1 MRRPDRP
8 RRRPTAAKP
17 VALRLADARTRAD
30 QNGIAYPEQ
39 LLGAHIASSEHEPA
53 RLDIGQAERLVPWA
67 RAPGRCWIHRSEDGG
82 RSWAGGTVL
91 ETKPFVGGYGMRGGI
106 VLADGTIV
114 LPLGDVPDY
123 RRVFVVRS
131 EDEGATWSTPI
142 ELATLPDRRF
152 EEPAPLLLGSGRVLA
167 LLRENA
173 SRSLWRSWSDDGGL
187 SWAEPVP
194 TGIDGYPAHLTGLP
208 DGRILCTYG
217 FRRPPYAIRPTIS
230 SDEDNTWSSP
240 VEIRTGL
247 PNSDLGYPCTLPTAA
262 ALCTVYYAQDQN
274 ECTCILVTHW
284 TLPTHI

>member
-8 RRRPTAAKP
+8 RRRPTAAEP

-91 ETKPFVGGYGMRGGI
+91 ETKPSVGGYGMRRGI

-152 EEPAPLLLGSGRVLA
+152 EEPAPLLLGSRLRRPPRPTLA
-167 LLRENA
+167 PHTTRR
-173 SRSLWRSWSDDGGL
+173 RSSDDGGR

-217 FRRPPYAIRPTIS
+217 FRRPPYAIRHTPDHIIGRRQYLVIACRDQDGPTQQRS
-230 SDEDNTWSSP
+230 
-240 VEIRTGL
+240 GL
-247 PNSDLGYPCTLPTAA
+247 PVYPANSGSPLHGVLRARP
-262 ALCTVYYAQDQN
+262 
-274 ECTCILVTHW
+274 E
-284 TLPTHI
+284 

>member
-1 MRRPDRP
+1 MGAGARPLLDPPLGGWRPELGRRHGAGDQAVCRRLRHARRYRAGRRHDRP
-8 RRRPTAAKP
+8 AA
-17 VALRLADARTRAD
+17 
-30 QNGIAYPEQ
+30 
-39 LLGAHIASSEHEPA
+39 
-53 RLDIGQAERLVPWA
+53 
-67 RAPGRCWIHRSEDGG
+67 GRC
-82 RSWAGGTVL
+82 
-91 ETKPFVGGYGMRGGI
+91 
-106 VLADGTIV
+106 
-114 LPLGDVPDY
+114 PDY

-194 TGIDGYPAHLTGLP
+194 TGIDGCPAHLTGLP

-217 FRRPPYAIRPTIS
+217 FRRPPYAIRATIS
-230 SDEDNTWSSP
+230 SDEGNTWSSP
-240 VEIRTGL
+240 VEVRTGL
-247 PNSDLGYPCTLPTAA
+247 PNSDLGYPCILPTAA